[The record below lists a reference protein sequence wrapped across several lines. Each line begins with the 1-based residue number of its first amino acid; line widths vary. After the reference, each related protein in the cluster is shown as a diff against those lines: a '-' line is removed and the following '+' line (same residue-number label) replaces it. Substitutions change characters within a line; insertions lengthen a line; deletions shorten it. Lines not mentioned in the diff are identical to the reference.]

1 MDKTTVKKSGT
12 SSWNVSKIKSGNKH
26 FVRKNVHGTTS
37 RRPVATSSWNVSADF
52 KRPSTFHHR
61 HNDSRP
67 NKYEK
72 KASPSSPDVQ
82 STGSNKQ
89 RKLTA
94 LQKARDLLKQ
104 RQEAAVLQKAEAQA
118 KKQADLT
125 KKLENIEKRKSNFK
139 AYSKRNKFGQPVMA
153 SRMQMLL
160 EKIQRNGPET

>member
-1 MDKTTVKKSGT
+1 M
-12 SSWNVSKIKSGNKH
+12 
-26 FVRKNVHGTTS
+26 
-37 RRPVATSSWNVSADF
+37 
-52 KRPSTFHHR
+52 
-61 HNDSRP
+61 
-67 NKYEK
+67 
-72 KASPSSPDVQ
+72 
-82 STGSNKQ
+82 
-89 RKLTA
+89 
-94 LQKARDLLKQ
+94 KQ